1 MLEWWTATAL
11 ARRGEILAGLA
22 GTSPLQLVDRI
33 ESLAAVNDRV
43 HTRDA
48 INLNPA
54 TNTMNPR
61 AEALLAGGLGTR
73 PTLGHP
79 GEKYE
84 MGLEAIEEIEV
95 ITGELARRVFTAGFA
110 EVRVPSGAMA
120 NLYAFMATCRPGDA
134 IIVPPATIGGHVTHN
149 AAGCA
154 GLYGLEIHEAPVDP
168 ARYTVDP
175 ARVAVLAGRVQPRL
189 ITVGQSLNLERHPV
203 AELREVADRVGAHL
217 LFDAAHACGMI
228 AGGAWPNPLSE
239 GAHIMSMSTY
249 KSLGG
254 PPGGLLFTD
263 DAGLAERLDSI
274 AFPGMTAN
282 FDVAKTA
289 ALGVTLTDWIECGTG
304 YATAMIETAA
314 ALARSLDSLGVP
326 IFTTTAGPTTSHQ
339 FAVDARRFGGGTAL
353 ARRLRIAN
361 LLTSAIGLPSGA
373 DDGLRL
379 GTPEMARWG
388 MTVDEMPELAELI
401 AIAMF
406 EDPST
411 VAGRSAAMR
420 RRFRELR
427 FVIGAPGPRSAGGS
441 VAEG

>member
-1 MLEWWTATAL
+1 MLEWWTAPAL
-11 ARRGEILAGLA
+11 ARRAEILAGLA
-22 GTSPLQLVDRI
+22 STTPLQLVDRI
-33 ESLAAVNDRV
+33 ESLATVNDRV

-73 PTLGHP
+73 PSLGHP

-95 ITGELARRVFTAGFA
+95 IAGELARRVFTAEFA
-110 EVRVPSGAMA
+110 EVRVLSGAMA

-154 GLYGLEIHEAPVDP
+154 GLYGLEVHEAPVDSEH
-168 ARYTVDP
+168 YTVDP
-175 ARVAVLAGRVQPRL
+175 AGVAALADRVQPRL
-189 ITVGQSLNLERHPV
+189 ITVGQSLNLTPHPV
-203 AELREVADRVGAHL
+203 TELREVADRVGAHL

-254 PPGGLLFTD
+254 PPGGLLLTD
-263 DAGLAERLDSI
+263 DAALAERVDSI
-274 AFPGMTAN
+274 AFPGLTAN

-289 ALGVTLTDWIECGTG
+289 ALGVTLTDWIECGAA
-304 YATAMIETAA
+304 YATTMIETAA
-314 ALARSLDSLGVP
+314 ALADALDELGVP
-326 IFTTTAGPTTSHQ
+326 LFTTTAGATTSHQ
-339 FAVDARRFGGGTAL
+339 FAIDAREFGGGTAL

-379 GTPEMARWG
+379 GTPEMVRWG
-388 MTVDEMPELAELI
+388 MTVDDMPELASLI
-401 AIAMF
+401 ATAMF
-406 EDPST
+406 GDPST
-411 VAGRSAAMR
+411 VAGPSAAMR
-420 RRFRELR
+420 RRFRAVT
-427 FVIGAPGPRSAGGS
+427 FVIGAPAPPSAAGS